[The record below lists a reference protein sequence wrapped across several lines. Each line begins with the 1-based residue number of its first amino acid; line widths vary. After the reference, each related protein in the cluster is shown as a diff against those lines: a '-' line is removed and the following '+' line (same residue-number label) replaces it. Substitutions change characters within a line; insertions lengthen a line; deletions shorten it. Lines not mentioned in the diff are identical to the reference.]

1 MGLSGLTSLL
11 VLTGLTG
18 LVMLQAAISMG
29 VLA

>member
-18 LVMLQAAISMG
+18 LVMLQAAIRMG